1 MTTCTCDA
9 YPSFPHRP
17 GGGACI
23 ECGCPDAPRCE
34 HWAPDVDPFC
44 TGDFDHILYERIDR

>member
-9 YPSFPHRP
+9 YPYPHRT

-23 ECGCPDAPRCE
+23 ECGCPEAPRCE
-34 HWAPDVDPFC
+34 HWAASTDPHG
-44 TGDFDHILYERIDR
+44 TGDNDYSLYERIDR